1 MGTPSNTRPNF
12 KALAKVFKEKHHG
25 IDIFP
30 TLPSQLQ
37 KGHEQWKQTNMIKV
51 GMRKMKEAY
60 EGLLHRLTL
69 GRLSGKHIPFR
80 RDEIHAF
87 MDPDVNRNQTPNEM
101 GNATVC
107 PTPCCPNASYMI
119 LVVAVSSRLCAWD
132 PLCKY
137 PAVVYNGFKHADCVR
152 AGVEF
157 DIPRD
162 EVDLAQF
169 EHERSKSRLAKK
181 RQREAVRRM
190 KKRAARNLP
199 AV

>member
-1 MGTPSNTRPNF
+1 MIPNF
-12 KALAKVFKEKHHG
+12 KALPKVFKEKRNG

-30 TLPSQLQ
+30 AQLQ
-37 KGHEQWKQTNMIKV
+37 KGHQQWKQTKMIMV
-51 GMRKMKEAY
+51 GMWKMK
-60 EGLLHRLTL
+60 GSHKSLLHRLALRWFWENTFH
-69 GRLSGKHIPFR
+69 SGEMKSMPSWIQMSNGG
-80 RDEIHAF
+80 E
-87 MDPDVNRNQTPNEM
+87 TPNEQAM
-101 GNATVC
+101 PQFVPPLAAPMQAEPLHDTGR
-107 PTPCCPNASYMI
+107 
-119 LVVAVSSRLCAWD
+119 LVVAVLSRLCAWA